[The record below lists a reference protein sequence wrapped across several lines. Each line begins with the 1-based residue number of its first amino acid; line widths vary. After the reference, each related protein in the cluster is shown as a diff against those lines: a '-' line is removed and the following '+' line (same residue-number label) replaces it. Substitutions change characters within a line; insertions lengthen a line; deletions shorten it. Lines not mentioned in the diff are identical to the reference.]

1 MQQMLIHMHGDPI
14 EIEPKKWPKQEA
26 FILFRQRNNK
36 FSKELTEWI
45 NVGFGCSIREKS
57 KQSLSL
63 GY

>member
-36 FSKELTEWI
+36 FSKELTE
-45 NVGFGCSIREKS
+45 
-57 KQSLSL
+57 
-63 GY
+63 